1 MPDAY
6 RSFARVKALRFEQGE
21 LHLAEIAKPNREGE
35 ALVRVTLAGICN
47 TDLEIVRGYAG
58 FNGTLG
64 HEFVGVVETSPDA
77 SQIGRRVVGEINIG
91 CGNCNCCQAGDA
103 RHCTTRTALGIHH
116 RDGAFAEFLT
126 LPPQNLFV
134 VPDNVSD
141 HQAVFTE
148 PLAAACEILDQV
160 TINSSHKVAVI
171 GDGKLGQLIARVL
184 ATTGCEL
191 ILIGK
196 HADKLELAAK
206 AGIKTFKYGVSGYG
220 TGGDWIRS
228 GKISG
233 ALPLPVQHPKEI
245 TGALPL
251 PGPYR
256 SFDFVVEASGSA
268 GGLQTALDLVKARGT
283 IILKSTFHGGAVPV
297 DTTRIVVDEISLVGS
312 RCGRFEAAL
321 KLLESGQINVEP
333 LIAAEFPL
341 TEAVNA
347 MASAAKP
354 GTLKTLLTTVY

>member
-1 MPDAY
+1 MPHASF
-6 RSFARVKALRFEQGE
+6 SFARVKALRFENGE
-21 LHLAEIAKPNREGE
+21 LKLTEIAAPERAGE

-64 HEFVGVVETSPDA
+64 HEFTGVVEASPDE

-91 CGNCNCCQAGDA
+91 CGNCECCLSGDA
-103 RHCTTRTALGIHH
+103 RHCATRTALGIHH

-134 VPDNVSD
+134 VPDNVND

-160 TINSSHKVAVI
+160 TITPSHKVAVI

-191 ILIGK
+191 VLIGK
-196 HADKLELAAK
+196 HADKLALAAK
-206 AGIKTFKYGVSGYG
+206 AGIKTQRYG
-220 TGGDWIRS
+220 TGS
-228 GKISG
+228 GSD
-233 ALPLPVQHPKEI
+233 LI
-245 TGALPL
+245 TNVPN
-251 PGPYR
+251 R

-268 GGLQTALDLVKARGT
+268 DGLQTALELVKARGT

-312 RCGRFEAAL
+312 RCGRFEKAL
-321 KLLESGQINVEP
+321 ELLEAGKVDLEP
-333 LIAAEFPL
+333 LISAEFDL
-341 TEAVNA
+341 TEGVNA
-347 MASAAKP
+347 MALAAKR
-354 GTLKTLLTTVY
+354 GMLKVLLRNRSE

>member
-1 MPDAY
+1 MPHASF
-6 RSFARVKALRFEQGE
+6 SFARVKALRFENGE
-21 LHLAEIAKPNREGE
+21 LKLTEIAAPERAGE

-64 HEFVGVVETSPDA
+64 HEFTGVVEASPDE

-91 CGNCNCCQAGDA
+91 CGNCECCLSGDA
-103 RHCTTRTALGIHH
+103 RHCATRTALGIHH

-126 LPPQNLFV
+126 LPPQNLFF
-134 VPDNVSD
+134 VPDNVND

-160 TINSSHKVAVI
+160 TITPSHKVAVI

-191 ILIGK
+191 VLIGK
-196 HADKLELAAK
+196 HADKLALAAK
-206 AGIKTFKYGVSGYG
+206 AGINSFTITES
-220 TGGDWIRS
+220 
-228 GKISG
+228 
-233 ALPLPVQHPKEI
+233 LPLPVPH
-245 TGALPL
+245 
-251 PGPYR
+251 R

-268 GGLQTALDLVKARGT
+268 GGLQTALELVKARGT

-312 RCGRFEAAL
+312 RCGRFEKAL
-321 KLLESGQINVEP
+321 ELLEAGKVDLEP
-333 LIAAEFPL
+333 LIAAEFDL
-341 TEAVNA
+341 TEGVNA
-347 MASAAKP
+347 MALAAKR
-354 GTLKTLLTTVY
+354 GMLKVLLTTDNRHRRTTHNSCL

>member
-47 TDLEIVRGYAG
+47 TDLEIVRGYTG

-103 RHCTTRTALGIHH
+103 RHCTTRTALGIHR

-141 HQAVFTE
+141 RQAVFTE

-160 TINSSHKVAVI
+160 TINYSHKVAVI

-206 AGIKTFKYGVSGYG
+206 AGIKTFKCGVSGYG
-220 TGGDWIRS
+220 TGSGSDRVRS
-228 GKISG
+228 G
-233 ALPLPVQHPKEI
+233 KEI
-245 TGALPL
+245 TGALH
-251 PGPYR
+251 R
-256 SFDFVVEASGSA
+256 SFDFVVEASGSVS
-268 GGLQTALDLVKARGT
+268 GLQTALDLVKARGT

-347 MASAAKP
+347 MASAAKL

>member
-1 MPDAY
+1 MPDGSF
-6 RSFARVKALRFEQGE
+6 SFACVKALRFENGE
-21 LHLAEIAKPNREGE
+21 LRLAETAIPHRENE

-64 HEFVGVVETSPDA
+64 HEFVGVVEASPVKT
-77 SQIGRRVVGEINIG
+77 QIGCRVVGEINIG
-91 CGNCNCCQAGDA
+91 CGQCDVCQTDDA
-103 RHCTTRTALGIHH
+103 RHCLTRTALGIHN

-134 VPDNVSD
+134 VPENVSD
-141 HQAVFTE
+141 QQAVFTE

-160 TINSSHKVAVI
+160 TIRSIHKVAVI

-206 AGIKTFKYGVSGYG
+206 AGIKAFKVG
-220 TGGDWIRS
+220 TEMNG
-228 GKISG
+228 
-233 ALPLPVQHPKEI
+233 
-245 TGALPL
+245 
-251 PGPYR
+251 R

-268 GGLQTALDLVKARGT
+268 SGLQTALALVKARGT

-297 DTTRIVVDEISLVGS
+297 DTTRIVVDEISVIGS
-312 RCGRFEAAL
+312 RCGRFENAL
-321 KLLESGQINVEP
+321 KLLEAGKVDVEP
-333 LIAAEFPL
+333 LIAAEFKL
-341 TEAVNA
+341 SDGIEALKK
-347 MASAAKP
+347 ASQS
-354 GTLKTLLTTVY
+354 GTLKILLKPETNNL